1 VIGLDTNV
9 LVRYITQG
17 DPVNSSKATNFI
29 ERHLSTEN
37 PGYVSI
43 IALVETV
50 WVLGTSY
57 GFADWQIV
65 PVIEQMLGVETL
77 VVENAEDVSI
87 AVMAVKRRTGDFTD
101 VLLGAK
107 CVRAGCTHTVT
118 FDKRASRMR
127 GFASVPGKGIGM
139 N

>member
-1 VIGLDTNV
+1 MSE
-9 LVRYITQG
+9 QAM
-17 DPVNSSKATNFI
+17 DPQEAL
-29 ERHLSTEN
+29 EHAHHAAHEN
-37 PGYVSI
+37 DPFTIRAS
-43 IALVETV
+43 L
-50 WVLGTSY
+50 
-57 GFADWQIV
+57 
-65 PVIEQMLGVETL
+65 
-77 VVENAEDVSI
+77 SI